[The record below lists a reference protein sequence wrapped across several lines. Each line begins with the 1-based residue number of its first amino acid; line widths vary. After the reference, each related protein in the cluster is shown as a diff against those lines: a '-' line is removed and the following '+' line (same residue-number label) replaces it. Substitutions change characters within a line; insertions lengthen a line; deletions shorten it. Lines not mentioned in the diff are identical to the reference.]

1 MNHTTCR
8 SVRQSIHYFPVSYR
22 GPSAFTTV
30 SSRRHLIMFPLSS
43 PSAPGRFPLPC
54 PPTLPAPLLI
64 SSFIS
69 EQGRCLCIRSRHGS
83 ILSARFLRLSINQTF
98 AGISNDVSHSTRAL
112 NGGSGGKYMSPSS
125 TDEAVSD
132 TGGLVC
138 LPCLTL
144 PFIFSLERIATSGIA
159 VFYFFPSSS
168 PHLLFFFRR
177 IRWDKS
183 RTGEGHAASRLL
195 RERTGPSKRGRRG
208 KQLGRGSRD
217 THAKGGEGKPCLR

>member
-69 EQGRCLCIRSRHGS
+69 EQGQCLCIRSRHGS
-83 ILSARFLRLSINQTF
+83 IPSVCFLRLSIDQTF
-98 AGISNDVSHSTRAL
+98 AGVSNDVGHPTRVL

-132 TGGLVC
+132 TGGLVY
-138 LPCLTL
+138 LPCLSCFLWNASQPAKLLCSISSPPL
-144 PFIFSLERIATSGIA
+144 PFTFP
-159 VFYFFPSSS
+159 FFG
-168 PHLLFFFRR
+168 R

-183 RTGEGHAASRLL
+183 RTSEGHAAGRLL